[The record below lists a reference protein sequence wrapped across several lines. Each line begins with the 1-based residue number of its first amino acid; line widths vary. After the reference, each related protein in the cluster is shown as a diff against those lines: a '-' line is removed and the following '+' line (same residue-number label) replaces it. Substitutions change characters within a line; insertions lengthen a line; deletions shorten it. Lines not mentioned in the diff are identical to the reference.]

1 MLKKAIWRA
10 LLRTGLAVLAVVGL
24 VGIIKGLNVV
34 TEMCLKPLS
43 MLYAV
48 VNGNR
53 EIFILLVVILL
64 LGSVILEF
72 IYLKFGKR
80 IYIWMKQR
88 ERKKAEKEK
97 KKAAKKAEKAAKKAE
112 KAAKKSES

>member
-10 LLRTGLAVLAVVGL
+10 LLRTGLAVLAVVGF

-48 VNGNR
+48 VNENR

-64 LGSVILEF
+64 LGSLILEF

-88 ERKKAEKEK
+88 ERKKAAKKAEKEK
-97 KKAAKKAEKAAKKAE
+97 KKAAKKAEKAEKKAE
-112 KAAKKSES
+112 S